1 MKALR
6 DAFQRSSTVLS
17 EAVFPGICC
26 ACKQVFPIRRGLPK
40 EAPTDE
46 IASLFKTVMGAH
58 VCAACAD
65 RYRPID
71 SPLCTHCGQPFDS
84 PHSPD
89 HMCGQCR
96 LQPFHFHSA
105 RAAGLYEGSL
115 RAAIH
120 ELKYQGR
127 DALAEPLGKIV
138 WAILVKT
145 WNPRDVDR
153 IVPVPLHPRRRRER
167 GFNQAA
173 LLVRR
178 WPQYACRAGLEKG
191 PGWID
196 TRLLKRHRATLPQ
209 TGLKKEQRATNLRN
223 AFSVDKSRC
232 IQRLR
237 ILLVDDVM
245 TTGTTADICAHALLA
260 AGASEVRVLTL
271 ARAVL

>member
-1 MKALR
+1 
-6 DAFQRSSTVLS
+6 
-17 EAVFPGICC
+17 
-26 ACKQVFPIRRGLPK
+26 
-40 EAPTDE
+40 
-46 IASLFKTVMGAH
+46 MGSH
-58 VCAACAD
+58 VCTACAD
-65 RYRPID
+65 QYHPVD

-84 PHSPD
+84 PQGPD
-89 HMCGQCR
+89 HTCGQCR
-96 LQPFHFHSA
+96 LQPFHFQSA

-115 RAAIH
+115 RAAIQ

-127 DALAEPLGKIV
+127 DALAEPLGQLM
-138 WAILVKT
+138 WQTLVKT
-145 WNPRDVDR
+145 WNPRNLDR
-153 IVPVPLHPRRRRER
+153 IVPVPLHPRRKRER

-178 WPQYACRAGLEKG
+178 WPGYAAREGFEKS

-196 TRLLKRHRATLPQ
+196 IRLLKRHRATLPQ

-223 AFSVDKSRC
+223 AFSVSKSRS
-232 IQRLR
+232 IHGER

-245 TTGTTADICAHALLA
+245 TTGTTVDSCARSLLA